1 MSLDL
6 DFDLIFT
13 YANDFLGALWPIVA
27 LAAGVAFAIYLG
39 KMIISVFKGGLG

>member
-13 YANDFLGALWPIVA
+13 RANEFLGALWPIIA
-27 LAAGVAFAIYLG
+27 LAAGVGFAIYLG
-39 KMIISVFKGGLG
+39 KMIIAVFKGGLL